1 MNLDESCENKDK
13 VQKYFLESFE
23 HRCSHAQFELLSSKK
38 KYTVTDAGKS
48 LQWVRELKECA
59 TTGNKEA
66 CFQLVNC
73 ILSSKMCKEDILNAN
88 EISRAL
94 FKDCQCMRIDKLE
107 LYQPKI
113 NNLMRCILVDW
124 LAEVAYMKDM
134 SHQVLHA
141 AVNYVDRY
149 LISRVVER
157 TKLQLLGISCLLLA
171 AK

>member
-1 MNLDESCENKDK
+1 M
-13 VQKYFLESFE
+13 
-23 HRCSHAQFELLSSKK
+23 
-38 KYTVTDAGKS
+38 
-48 LQWVRELKECA
+48 
-59 TTGNKEA
+59 EA
-66 CFQLVNC
+66 CFELVNC
-73 ILSSKMCKEDILNAN
+73 IISNKVCKDAIININ
-88 EISRAL
+88 EISTGL
-94 FKDCQCMRIDKLE
+94 FKDCKCMRIDKLE

-113 NNLMRCILVDW
+113 NSLMRCILVDW

>member
-13 VQKYFLESFE
+13 INENFLESFE
-23 HRCSHAQFELLSSKK
+23 QRCSHAQFELLSSKRK
-38 KYTVTDAGKS
+38 HTLNDAGKS

-59 TTGNKEA
+59 ATGNKEA
-66 CFQLVNC
+66 CFLLVNY
-73 ILSSKMCKEDILNAN
+73 IVSSKAYKNDLLNTN
-88 EISRAL
+88 EISRSL
-94 FKDCQCMRIDKLE
+94 FQDCKCMRIDKLE

-113 NNLMRCILVDW
+113 NSLMRCILVDW